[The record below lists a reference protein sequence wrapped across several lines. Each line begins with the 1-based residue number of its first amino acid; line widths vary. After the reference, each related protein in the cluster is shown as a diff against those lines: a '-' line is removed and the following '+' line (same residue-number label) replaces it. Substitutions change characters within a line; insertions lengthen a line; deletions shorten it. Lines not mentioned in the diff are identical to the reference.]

1 MSDVQS
7 VLGGASFD
15 GAVKVTEAG
24 VQGMITLRGDLGSEA
39 LAKAVKSAVGLAV
52 PAPLAVKSGAKGAVA
67 WMSPDELLLTVPYD
81 QAEAAVAKL
90 TKALADEHHLA
101 VNVSDARAVFT
112 LSGDAVRDV
121 LAKGT
126 PADVSPAGFTPGVIR
141 RSQLGL
147 VAAAF
152 WMTSDT
158 EVTVVC
164 FRSVGEYMYNWL
176 CTAAKPG
183 TLPIVS

>member
-1 MSDVQS
+1 MSDVRS
-7 VLGGASFD
+7 VLEGASFE
-15 GAVKVTEAG
+15 GAVRVTEAG
-24 VQGMITLRGDLGSEA
+24 VHGMVTLRGDLGSEA

-52 PAPLAVKSGAKGAVA
+52 PGPLSISNGAKGAVA
-67 WMSPDELLLTVPYD
+67 WMSPDELLLMVKYD

-90 TKALADEHHLA
+90 SKALADEHHLA

-112 LSGDAVRDV
+112 LSGAGLRDV

-126 PADVSPAGFTPGVIR
+126 PADVSEAAFKPGVIR

-152 WMTSDT
+152 WMTS
-158 EVTVVC
+158 EAEATVVC

-183 TLPIVS
+183 TLPVVK

>member
-7 VLGGASFD
+7 IMGGASFD
-15 GAVKVTEAG
+15 GAVKVADAG

-52 PAPLAVKSGAKGAVA
+52 PAPLAINTGAKGSVA

-81 QAEAAVAKL
+81 QAEATVGKL
-90 TKALADEHHLA
+90 NKALADEHHLA

-112 LSGDAVRDV
+112 LTGEGLRDV

-126 PADVSPAGFTPGVIR
+126 PADVSPAAFKPGVIR

-158 EVTVVC
+158 EATVVC

-183 TLPIVS
+183 TLPVVN